1 MERSEFRTHF
11 AARLTIV
18 ASVVCA
24 VVLACFGVLVSQVQA
39 ASVPTVYSGPTDRPQ
54 IALTFDDNF
63 NTTRALAVLS
73 ALRRLEAPATMFVV
87 GDYVRGVPEV
97 TASLARGDF
106 EIADHSM
113 SHPDLTKLSWSRLLE
128 EVGGGSRT
136 FTAVT
141 GVRTAPLM
149 RPPYG
154 ATNATVSQAAAQNG
168 FLYVV
173 NWSIDTQ
180 DWTGV
185 SADTITNRVLSNA
198 RNGAIVLMH
207 LSAPHTYEAVPGI
220 VQGLRA
226 RGFELVTVSRLLK
239 GDRRFLDVPSSGG
252 TATAIGRM
260 VDMGIMSGFNEEY
273 FGPEDGI
280 TRAQVAKV
288 MVLVAGLHT
297 PEVERVDK
305 RSFVDVVA
313 QRGVDGSWLAFPF
326 DYVEEA
332 AAAGLVQGR
341 FDALGRR
348 VFDPYGPVTRVQLA
362 RIVARMARQMKGYV
376 DGPPAQMAFR
386 DVMPEDAAD
395 VALVATLGLMQGY
408 NHREFRPDEGAA
420 RKHVAVVAGRFLDL
434 PPRSH

>member
-1 MERSEFRTHF
+1 
-11 AARLTIV
+11 
-18 ASVVCA
+18 
-24 VVLACFGVLVSQVQA
+24 
-39 ASVPTVYSGPTDRPQ
+39 
-54 IALTFDDNF
+54 
-63 NTTRALAVLS
+63 
-73 ALRRLEAPATMFVV
+73 
-87 GDYVRGVPEV
+87 
-97 TASLARGDF
+97 
-106 EIADHSM
+106 M

-239 GDRRFLDVPSSGG
+239 GDRRFLDVPSSGV
-252 TATAIGRM
+252 RLR
-260 VDMGIMSGFNEEY
+260 
-273 FGPEDGI
+273 P
-280 TRAQVAKV
+280 
-288 MVLVAGLHT
+288 
-297 PEVERVDK
+297 
-305 RSFVDVVA
+305 
-313 QRGVDGSWLAFPF
+313 
-326 DYVEEA
+326 
-332 AAAGLVQGR
+332 
-341 FDALGRR
+341 LGAWWIW
-348 VFDPYGPVTRVQLA
+348 VSCP
-362 RIVARMARQMKGYV
+362 
-376 DGPPAQMAFR
+376 
-386 DVMPEDAAD
+386 
-395 VALVATLGLMQGY
+395 
-408 NHREFRPDEGAA
+408 
-420 RKHVAVVAGRFLDL
+420 
-434 PPRSH
+434 